1 MFKIYD
7 GRESFYQWDLDQQ
20 LVVADST
27 IPEVHF
33 CNRTDECSLVCETYV
48 VDGLTLVNVPNIL
61 LQDSWDINVYAYDGK
76 ATKHSARFEVKRRT
90 KPSDYVYTETEIKN
104 YDDLEKRVSQIEE
117 NGISDAAVEKAVEE
131 YLEEHDIKVDLTGY
145 ATEEYVEAAV
155 KEIELTPGPQG
166 PKGDKGD
173 KGDQGIQGKQGIQ
186 GPTGP
191 QGPKGDTGAT
201 GPQGPA
207 GKDGT
212 MSFEDLTAEQKASL
226 KGDKGDKGDQG
237 PKGDKGDTGE
247 QGPKGDQGEVGPKG
261 DQGETGPKGEQ
272 GPAGANGQDYVLTDD
287 DKTEIADAVLAA
299 LQNAEEVSV

>member
-7 GRESFYQWDLDQQ
+7 GRESFYQWDLDQR

-48 VDGLTLVNVPNIL
+48 VDGLNLVNVPNIL

-155 KEIELTPGPQG
+155 NEIELTPGPQG

-173 KGDQGIQGKQGIQ
+173 KGDQGIQ

-226 KGDKGDKGDQG
+226 KGDKGDKGEQG

-261 DQGETGPKGEQ
+261 DQGETGPKGDQ